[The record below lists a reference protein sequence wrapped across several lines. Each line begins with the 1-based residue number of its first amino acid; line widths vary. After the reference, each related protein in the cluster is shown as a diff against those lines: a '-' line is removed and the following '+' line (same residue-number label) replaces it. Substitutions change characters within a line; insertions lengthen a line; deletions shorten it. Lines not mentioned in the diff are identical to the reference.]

1 LIPARRFL
9 IESPCART
17 ITGGGRRALKAPRA
31 PLDPTRGPALPGTI
45 EPLARSGGGAHHWR
59 MTDRAGG
66 VRSWQRALVA
76 VGAALT
82 VGFAGW
88 TWAAAATPVAAAPLS
103 AAPVSAAAPLSAAT
117 PLSPAAP
124 LTGTSTAPA
133 TEAALAAWTGGMDL
147 YRPGVYTMQA
157 TWYWCTAANAQ
168 IMRNMAFHQADHSTA
183 AQSSYFSYMRAHDRY
198 TIPISDGT
206 DPQGWADGL
215 ARYVDS
221 RFRLVTYTSF
231 DTALHDAVTR
241 MRETGLPVSLAVMHG
256 NHAWVLNG
264 FTATADPAR
273 TSNFTVTSVRVTGPL
288 YGRQSVNGYDMAPD
302 TKLTTAAFRT
312 FFTPFHYARVHMVWE
327 GRFITIQPIP
337 RAAAPVA
344 APAAAP
350 RATPTAR
357 PAATPSVPQPGGAIF
372 PWSIARPGLA

>member
-1 LIPARRFL
+1 
-9 IESPCART
+9 
-17 ITGGGRRALKAPRA
+17 
-31 PLDPTRGPALPGTI
+31 
-45 EPLARSGGGAHHWR
+45 

-66 VRSWQRALVA
+66 VRSWQRPLVA
-76 VGAALT
+76 VGAALA
-82 VGFAGW
+82 VGFASWGW
-88 TWAAAATPVAAAPLS
+88 STPALVAAAPLS
-103 AAPVSAAAPLSAAT
+103 AAAPVTAAT
-117 PLSPAAP
+117 
-124 LTGTSTAPA
+124 LTPA

-183 AQSSYFSYMRAHDRY
+183 DQSRYFSYMRAHDRY
-198 TIPISDGT
+198 SIPVSDGT

-221 RFRLVTYTSF
+221 RYRLVTYTSF
-231 DTALHDAVTR
+231 DAALHDAVTR
-241 MRETGLPVSLAVMHG
+241 MRLTGLPVSLAVMHG

-273 TSNFTVTSVRVTGPL
+273 TSHFTVTSVRVTGPL
-288 YGRQSVNGYDMAPD
+288 YGRQSVNGYDMPPD

-337 RAAAPVA
+337 RVA
-344 APAAAP
+344 APAASVAP
-350 RATPTAR
+350 AQATPTAR
-357 PAATPSVPQPGGAIF
+357 PAATPSALPAAGAVF
-372 PWSIARPGLA
+372 PWSMARPGLA